1 MDVIELFKQAAVA
14 MQSDMRY
21 LALDAA
27 RKAVDVNKELQDLIG
42 QFNLARMDLNNE
54 MVKDERDDARIS
66 ELNEKVSS
74 LYQQVMNH
82 QMMNDYNEAK
92 AEAEKLVSHID
103 AIINTAMNGGDP
115 MLVQEPTEGCSG
127 SCASCGGGCH

>member
-27 RKAVDVNKELQDLIG
+27 RRAMDSDQELQDLIG

-54 MVKDERDDARIS
+54 MVKD
-66 ELNEKVSS
+66 
-74 LYQQVMNH
+74 
-82 QMMNDYNEAK
+82 
-92 AEAEKLVSHID
+92 
-103 AIINTAMNGGDP
+103 
-115 MLVQEPTEGCSG
+115 
-127 SCASCGGGCH
+127 

>member
-21 LALDAA
+21 LALD
-27 RKAVDVNKELQDLIG
+27 
-42 QFNLARMDLNNE
+42 NE
-54 MVKDERDDARIS
+54 MVKDERDEAHIN
-66 ELNEKVSS
+66 ELNNRVSQ

-82 QMMNDYNEAK
+82 EKMKDFNEAK
-92 AEAEKLVSHID
+92 AEAEKMVAHID

-115 MLVQEPTEGCSG
+115 MLVQEPQGGCSG
-127 SCASCGGGCH
+127 SCSSGAGCH

>member
-27 RKAVDVNKELQDLIG
+27 RRAMDSDQELQDLIG

-54 MVKDERDDARIS
+54 MVKDERDEAHIN
-66 ELNEKVSS
+66 ELNNRVSQ

-82 QMMNDYNEAK
+82 EKMKDFNEAK
-92 AEAEKLVSHID
+92 AEAEKMVAHID

-115 MLVQEPTEGCSG
+115 MLVQEPQGGCSG
-127 SCASCGGGCH
+127 RCSSCAGCH

>member
-27 RKAVDVNKELQDLIG
+27 RRAMDSDQELQDLIG

-54 MVKDERDDARIS
+54 MVKDERDEVHIN
-66 ELNEKVSS
+66 ELNNRVSQ

-82 QMMNDYNEAK
+82 EKMKDFNEAK
-92 AEAEKLVSHID
+92 AEAEKMVAHID

-115 MLVQEPTEGCSG
+115 MLVQEPQGGCSG
-127 SCASCGGGCH
+127 SCSSCAGCH